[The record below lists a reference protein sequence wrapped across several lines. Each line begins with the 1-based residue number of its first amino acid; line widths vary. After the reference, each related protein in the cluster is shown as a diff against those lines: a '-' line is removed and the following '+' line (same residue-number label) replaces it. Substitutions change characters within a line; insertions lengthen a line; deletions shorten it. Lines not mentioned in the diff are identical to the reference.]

1 LPEAEQITGADPAY
15 VMFTSGSTG
24 EPKGVVIPHQGV
36 LHLVEW
42 ASHDLGIGP
51 DDRLTN
57 VNPIFF
63 DNSVF
68 DIYAGLLN
76 GAAIVALDAL
86 KGRPPAELVADIASN
101 KCTFFFAV
109 PTLFMFLDSM
119 HLLTPDKLPSVSRF
133 MFGGEGFPVARLR
146 RFYEAFAGKAQ
157 LINCYGPTET
167 SCICS
172 GFAITESALQITEGL
187 APLGRLNPGFSCRI
201 LDDELKPVAAG
212 SVGEL
217 WLGGPCVGLGYLNNP
232 EETAKRFRQD
242 PSIDGYRAILYRTG
256 DLVALDQRTGLL
268 HFRGRAD
275 NQVKLRGYRVELEEI
290 DHAMASIPGVTRALA
305 MVIEDVNGSSRLIAA
320 YSGSR
325 LGDAD
330 LLAHCNTR
338 LPAYMVPSRFTWLDS
353 IPTNA
358 NGKADRRAVTALL
371 GQSTGSAKV
380 S

>member
-1 LPEAEQITGADPAY
+1 
-15 VMFTSGSTG
+15 
-24 EPKGVVIPHQGV
+24 
-36 LHLVEW
+36 
-42 ASHDLGIGP
+42 
-51 DDRLTN
+51 
-57 VNPIFF
+57 
-63 DNSVF
+63 
-68 DIYAGLLN
+68 
-76 GAAIVALDAL
+76 
-86 KGRPPAELVADIASN
+86 
-101 KCTFFFAV
+101 
-109 PTLFMFLDSM
+109 
-119 HLLTPDKLPSVSRF
+119 
-133 MFGGEGFPVARLR
+133 
-146 RFYEAFAGKAQ
+146 
-157 LINCYGPTET
+157 
-167 SCICS
+167 
-172 GFAITESALQITEGL
+172 
-187 APLGRLNPGFSCRI
+187 
-201 LDDELKPVAAG
+201 LKPVAAG

-380 S
+380 P